1 MINVP
6 DIFEP
11 VENSSFSETKI
22 DQFNLNFYK
31 NALKNLY
38 EMAVCDSQADE
49 SQDFYLLK
57 HGIKPYLDERLAL
70 DSLYN

>member
-31 NALKNLY
+31 NALKNMY

-49 SQDFYLLK
+49 S
-57 HGIKPYLDERLAL
+57 
-70 DSLYN
+70 